1 MSTATANHPSANTQS
16 APDIPNGTKAP
27 APGDV
32 RKSIVD
38 ALHQAE
44 QTIAGLQARV
54 VVLEANQKPA
64 VDKRPV
70 SDADLGKA
78 IATLRGKNAASLK
91 GASPKLDL
99 SLSGQLGFVPIL
111 TDAQRRVWHPARDEM
126 RHAHSQVW
134 KAKSA
139 EVMGHLRRAARNPR
153 ALMSGGIVT
162 RKSDNAVNAVSLRA
176 TKLAKPIKTK
186 GKGKN
191 AAKPAQVAGKVPT
204 PGNAAQ
210 PATVS

>member
-1 MSTATANHPSANTQS
+1 MSTATATPPSANTQP

-32 RKSIVD
+32 RKSLVD

-54 VVLEANQKPA
+54 IALEATQRPA
-64 VDKRPV
+64 VEKRPV

-78 IATLRGKNAASLK
+78 IATLRAKNAASLE

-111 TDAQRRVWHPARDEM
+111 TDTQRKAWIPARDEM
-126 RHAHSQVW
+126 RHAHSQAW

-139 EVMGHLRRAARNPR
+139 EVMGYLRRAARNPR

-176 TKLAKPIKTK
+176 SKLAKPIKTK
-186 GKGKN
+186 GKGKLAAKPAPVAGKVPIPGN
-191 AAKPAQVAGKVPT
+191 AAKPA
-204 PGNAAQ
+204 
-210 PATVS
+210 TVS